1 MTSKDIEDLID
12 YVLYDAYLGIFRN
25 CPEAIREEV
34 ESLCKR
40 IDVANIEEED
50 DEKCQRLTTRL
61 NSLVADYFRD
71 QLGWLADGE
80 RLSA

>member
-1 MTSKDIEDLID
+1 MTNNDIEYMIDSVLCDLD
-12 YVLYDAYLGIFRN
+12 YGEFRN

-34 ESLCKR
+34 ESLCR
-40 IDVANIEEED
+40 RLDVANIIEED
-50 DEKCQRLTTRL
+50 DEKCRRLTTRL
-61 NSLVADYFRD
+61 ISLVEDYFRG